1 MKQIGEYCGLCG
13 VIGAEE
19 SVSALVAE
27 GLFAQQHRG
36 QEAAGIATL
45 DGNGEIKLHKRN
57 GLVSELMTDIPE
69 EMMSDDTLAGIGH
82 VRYGTFG
89 GSSVINAQPIL
100 VRMADIPVAIAHN
113 GTISNAGAIKRDL
126 QRKGHIFQTNTDT
139 EIVLHLMS
147 RELEDNDYNIEKC
160 LQLAIS
166 KLEGAFCLL
175 LLVPKGMYVV
185 RDSMGFRPLSLGKIA
200 GGGWIVA
207 SETLAFP
214 VTDAEYV
221 REILPGEML
230 FFPVEEGKVYREPVS
245 TVPGREQGLFSD
257 SVERYAHCI
266 FEHVYFARPGSYV
279 FGDSVYEVRIEMGR
293 QLAREHPAQC
303 DMVMPVPDSGMF
315 AAMGFARE
323 LGLPL
328 DMGFTR
334 NHYVGRTF
342 IDPGQATRAAMVMRK
357 LQPIPEAV
365 KGKRVCVVEDSIV
378 RGTTS
383 KSRIKAL
390 REAGALEVHM
400 RISCPPH
407 KHACYFGIDF
417 PEETSLIANRHS
429 VDEIK
434 EILNLDSLGYL
445 SVEGMLDCV
454 TAHPPKDYCTAC
466 FTGDYPVA
474 PPVSGSIRS
483 RRKT

>member
-19 SVSALVAE
+19 SISALVAE

-36 QEAAGIATL
+36 QEASGIATL
-45 DGNGEIKLHKRN
+45 DGACNVLLHKKK
-57 GLVSELMTDIPE
+57 GLVSDLMLDVPA
-69 EMMSDDTLAGIGH
+69 EMMSDSILAGIGH

-89 GSSVINAQPIL
+89 GPSVVNAQPIL

-113 GTISNAGAIKRDL
+113 GTISNAGVIRRSL

-160 LQLAIS
+160 FQLAVS

-175 LLVPKGMYVV
+175 LLVPQGMYAV
-185 RDSMGFRPLSLGKIA
+185 RDSMGFRPLSLGRIA

-207 SETLAFP
+207 SETIAFP
-214 VTDAEYV
+214 VTDAEYI
-221 REILPGEML
+221 REIAPGEML
-230 FFPVEEGKVYREPVS
+230 FFPVEDGKACCEPVS
-245 TVPGREQGLFSD
+245 SVPGREQELFSE
-257 SVERYAHCI
+257 SNQRNAHCI
-266 FEHVYFARPGSYV
+266 FEHVYFARPGSYI

-293 QLAREHPAQC
+293 QLAREFPAEC

-342 IDPGQATRAAMVMRK
+342 IAPGHATRAAMVMRK
-357 LQPIPEAV
+357 LQPIPEAI

-383 KSRIKAL
+383 KARIKAL

-407 KHACYFGIDF
+407 RHACYFGIDF
-417 PEETSLIANRHS
+417 SEEASLIANKYS

-445 SVEGMLDCV
+445 SVGGMLSCIS
-454 TAHPPKDYCTAC
+454 AHPPEDYCTAC

-474 PPVSGSIRS
+474 PPVSGSIRTG
-483 RRKT
+483 RQI